1 MKDYM
6 DYDESDAERCAST
19 FHYVMVAI
27 FVIVMLALFT
37 GCVHTKYVTVVE
49 HHTDSVYIA
58 LHQRDSIY
66 IHDSTFVEVKGDTTL
81 IERWHTAWR
90 ERVVHDTS
98 VVVRVDSV
106 PVPYPVEKKVEKQLS
121 WWQRS
126 QMYAGDVLLVLLA
139 GGIVY
144 GIFKIKDKLL

>member
-1 MKDYM
+1 MKEYT
-6 DYDESDAERCAST
+6 DYDEIDAERCVRT

-27 FVIVMLALFT
+27 FVVALLALFT
-37 GCVHTKYVTVVE
+37 GCAHTKYVTVTE

-58 LHQRDSIY
+58 QHQRDSIY
-66 IHDSTFVEVKGDTTL
+66 VHDSAFVEVKGDTTL

-90 ERVVHDTS
+90 ERIVHDTS

-139 GGIVY
+139 GGIVC
-144 GIFKIKDKLL
+144 GIFKIKDRLL

>member
-1 MKDYM
+1 MKEYI
-6 DYDESDAERCAST
+6 DYDESDAERCVST

-27 FVIVMLALFT
+27 FVVALLALFT
-37 GCVHTKYVTVVE
+37 GCAHTKYVTVTE
-49 HHTDSVYIA
+49 HKTDSVYIA

-66 IHDSTFVEVKGDTTL
+66 IHDSTFVQEKGDTML

-90 ERVVHDTS
+90 ERLVHDTS

-106 PVPYPVEKKVEKQLS
+106 PMPYPVEKKIEKQLS
-121 WWQRS
+121 WWQKT

>member
-1 MKDYM
+1 M
-6 DYDESDAERCAST
+6 DYDESDAESCVRT

-27 FVIVMLALFT
+27 FVVALLALFT
-37 GCVHTKYVTVVE
+37 GCAHTKYVTVVE

-58 LHQRDSIY
+58 KHQRDSIY
-66 IHDSTFVEVKGDTTL
+66 VHDSTFVEVKGDTTL

-106 PVPYPVEKKVEKQLS
+106 PVPYPIEKKVEKQLS
-121 WWQRS
+121 WWHKT
-126 QMYAGDVLLVLLA
+126 QMYAGDVLLLLLV
-139 GGIVY
+139 GGAVY
-144 GIFKIKDKLL
+144 GIIKLRHK

>member
-1 MKDYM
+1 MKDYK
-6 DYDESDAERCAST
+6 DYDESDAEMCIST

-27 FVIVMLALFT
+27 FVIVVLALFT
-37 GCVHTKYVTVVE
+37 GCAHTKYVTIIE

-58 LHQRDSIY
+58 KHTRDSIY
-66 IHDSTFVEVKGDTTL
+66 MHDSTFVEVKGDTTL

-106 PVPYPVEKKVEKQLS
+106 PMPYPVEKKVEKQLS
-121 WWQRS
+121 WWQRT
-126 QMYAGDVLLVLLA
+126 QMYAGDVLFVLLS
-139 GGIVY
+139 GVIVY
-144 GIFKIKDKLL
+144 VVIWIRHRLL

>member
-1 MKDYM
+1 MKEYT
-6 DYDESDAERCAST
+6 DYDESDAERCVST
-19 FHYVMVAI
+19 FQYVMVAI

-37 GCVHTKYVTVVE
+37 GCAHTKYVTVVE

-58 LHQRDSIY
+58 QHQRDSIY
-66 IHDSTFVEVKGDTTL
+66 LHDSTFVEVKGDTTL

-90 ERVVHDTS
+90 ERIVHDTS

-106 PVPYPVEKKVEKQLS
+106 PVPYPIEKKVEKQLS

-144 GIFKIKDKLL
+144 GILKIKDRLL